1 MLDEK
6 DNNFGA
12 ADGTER
18 QRKPE
23 TEIHHYFLVSKT
35 KGSSL
40 SQSVGQSVRQSVSRS
55 VIQSVSQSV
64 CQ

>member
-23 TEIHHYFLVSKT
+23 TEMHHHFLVSKT

-40 SQSVGQSVRQSVSRS
+40 SQSVGQSVRPSVSRS
-55 VIQSVSQSV
+55 VIQSVSPLV
-64 CQ
+64 C

>member
-1 MLDEK
+1 MLDET

-18 QRKPE
+18 QRKLE
-23 TEIHHYFLVSKT
+23 TKMHHHFLVSKT

-40 SQSVGQSVRQSVSRS
+40 SQSVGQSVRPSVSRS
-55 VIQSVSQSV
+55 VTQLVSLLVSY
-64 CQ
+64 